1 MTETADRY
9 RRLAAAMTGKI
20 ENVAPDQWSNA
31 TPCEDWTARDLVAHL
46 VTTHGMIAGLVGL
59 DLVPVADPQE
69 DPLAAWTSVR
79 DRMQAYLDDPQAAD
93 REYEGKFGRSTLSK
107 AVDGFICFDLVVHGW
122 DLARATGQDEHIDS
136 AELDRARREIEARGD
151 AARAPGVL
159 GPELAPAPGADE
171 QARLLAFL
179 GRRA

>member
-20 ENVAPDQWSNA
+20 EKVAPDQWSDA
-31 TPCEDWTARDLVAHL
+31 TPCEDWTVRDLVAHL
-46 VTTHGMIAGLVGL
+46 VTTHGTIAGLVGL
-59 DLVPVADPQE
+59 ELVPAADPRE
-69 DPLAAWTSVR
+69 DPLVAWTSVR
-79 DRMQAYLDDPQAAD
+79 DQMQAFLDDPQTAD
-93 REYEGKFGRSTLSK
+93 RQYEGRFGRSTLSK

-122 DLARATGQDEHIDS
+122 DLARATGQAEHIDE

-151 AARAPGVL
+151 AARTPGVL
-159 GPELAPAPGADE
+159 GPELAPPPGADE